1 MKFSSVQFFF
11 TKCVVKFEKLE
22 MGKQRKESC
31 DKSRKEWGNAF
42 SCIQRTKEFRN
53 EAVYNQQVKTKCY
66 VISFLPQGVKIICK
80 KYCFKP

>member
-11 TKCVVKFEKLE
+11 TKFVVKFEKLE

-53 EAVYNQQVKTKCY
+53 EAVYNQQAKTNAMLSVFFHKE
-66 VISFLPQGVKIICK
+66 
-80 KYCFKP
+80 

>member
-1 MKFSSVQFFF
+1 
-11 TKCVVKFEKLE
+11 

-31 DKSRKEWGNAF
+31 DKSREEWGNAF
-42 SCIQRTKEFRN
+42 SCIQQTKEFRN

>member
-1 MKFSSVQFFF
+1 MRA
-11 TKCVVKFEKLE
+11 E
-22 MGKQRKESC
+22 
-31 DKSRKEWGNAF
+31 EWGNAF
-42 SCIQRTKEFRN
+42 PCIQQTKEFRN